1 MFIRKRERKDNFYQ
15 ELQEKTLERLQEL
28 SGDVWTDFNIHDPGV
43 TISDNMNY
51 ALFELQYKLEL
62 PFRSFLGPNT
72 DDYASKGILPA
83 DFIFSPSIVTTED
96 YEKLFLDGV
105 LLTTDVPENNQMVSK
120 EVHVLESCLVEFSDG
135 FYTVN
140 ASVSLSKTA
149 ITNAEEIKEEIFK
162 LYHANRNLCEDLR
175 WEDIHVLTKAV
186 GKRKKETEEKSIQIE
201 TTYGMD
207 TSEKPIKIHDY
218 HSFQLDFPDAYGIGH
233 RGLPLEANKRNI
245 AHVRQLKGYLLMMD
259 FLMADATEQIQNT
272 PQLISFTEAPPSGT
286 VSLISIPDV
295 EMVVD
300 SVKFKKGNQ
309 LQTAASIQKK
319 KSGFMDI
326 LDTLYGEDTAQ
337 LFQDFQPS
345 KSRLNY
351 RASLTQELP
360 ELNRN
365 RFRSFNKLKPT
376 ESNIVFKELF
386 SLLHGSKIESEVPVR
401 DLLKKH
407 GLDLLP
413 DSIFFDQYEVYL
425 NIAPISGVFYD
436 PIFNETPQH
445 IPAHE
450 MDWKEEYFASLQT
463 EISLIRRNAL
473 FESFLEVGA
482 HAANYRM
489 IQLSENNRW
498 ILVFRYPG
506 KEEWMILG
514 TYKTRDHL
522 IRSANRFWAFVR
534 FLNPERHLFYLVE
547 HRLLQFAYPRK
558 HREEGNTL
566 SIIASNRFENKEM
579 YDHLEQLLRERLP
592 AHLSIQLYRVQPD
605 HIYDFE
611 QIYYKWREALA
622 NRDTKKLIHFSE
634 SINAFFRVS
643 KDFLT
648 DIQ

>member
-1 MFIRKRERKDNFYQ
+1 MFIRKRERTDNFYQ

-62 PFRSFLGPNT
+62 PFRSFLGP
-72 DDYASKGILPA
+72 DIADYASKGILPA
-83 DFIFSPSIVTTED
+83 DFIFSHSIVTPED

-105 LLTTDVPENNQMVSK
+105 LMKIEVFENNQKVLK
-120 EVHVLESCLVEFSDG
+120 DVKILESCQVEFSDG
-135 FYTVN
+135 FYNVK
-140 ASVSLSKTA
+140 ASVALNKTA
-149 ITNAEEIKEEIFK
+149 ITHVEHIKEEIFE

-175 WEDIHVLTKAV
+175 WEDIQVLTKV
-186 GKRKKETEEKSIQIE
+186 IGKRKKDPEEKPIQIE
-201 TTYGMD
+201 KIYGTESSD
-207 TSEKPIKIHDY
+207 SPIKIHDY
-218 HSFQLDFPDAYGIGH
+218 HSFQLDFPDVYGIGH
-233 RGLPLEANKRNI
+233 RGLPQEPNQRNI

-259 FLMADATEQIQNT
+259 FLMADATEQIQRT
-272 PQLISFTEAPPSGT
+272 PQLISFKEPPPPGT
-286 VSLISIPDV
+286 VSLVSIPDV
-295 EMVVD
+295 DEVVD
-300 SVKFKKGNQ
+300 INKFKKSNQ
-309 LQTAASIQKK
+309 LQTAASIQNK
-319 KSGFMDI
+319 KSGFIDI

-337 LFQDFQPS
+337 FFEDFKPS
-345 KSRLNY
+345 KSKISY
-351 RASLTQELP
+351 RTSLTEELP

-386 SLLHGSKIESEVPVR
+386 SLLHGSKIESEIPVR

-407 GLDLLP
+407 ELELLP
-413 DSIFFDQYEVYL
+413 DSVFFEQYQVYL
-425 NIAPISGVFYD
+425 DISPISGVFYN
-436 PIFNETPQH
+436 PIFNETPQN
-445 IPAHE
+445 IPTQE
-450 MDWKEEYFASLQT
+450 MEWKEEYFASLQE

-473 FESFLEVGA
+473 FESLLEVGSNA
-482 HAANYRM
+482 GNYRM
-489 IQLSENNRW
+489 IQLSENGRW

-547 HRLLQFAYPRK
+547 HRLLQFAYPKR
-558 HREEGNTL
+558 HRDEGNTL
-566 SIIASNRFENKEM
+566 SIVASSHFENKEM
-579 YDHLEQLLRERLP
+579 HEHLEQLLRERLP
-592 AHLSIQLYRVQPD
+592 AHLRIKLYRVKRD

-611 QIYYKWREALA
+611 QIYYKWREAMA
-622 NRDTKKLIHFSE
+622 NLDTKKLVHFSE
-634 SINAFFRVS
+634 SINAFFKVS
-643 KDFLT
+643 KGFLT